1 MNKKWL
7 TALALSGFLLAGGSA
22 FAMEPTINVDSST
35 ANMPNKAESHLLKVN
50 VVTPEIKQISGVVYE
65 QVPSRGYENVAMKM
79 DILKPQSKTP
89 LPAIVYVTGGGFIN
103 ANKDNGI
110 QLRMHLAEAG
120 YVVASIEYRVAP
132 TAVFPQ
138 PLEDVKASIRYL
150 RANANKF
157 NIDPDRIGIVGG
169 SAGGYL
175 TAMAGVTS
183 GTTTF
188 DKGENLDQSSS
199 VKAAVDLY
207 GLSDLTRIGDDYSD
221 AVKEAHK
228 SAGAT
233 EALWVNGSP
242 VFGGRDGGIL
252 ADPAAAKAADPM
264 TYVGKNSAPML
275 LMHGT
280 KDFVVSPSQTDLLF
294 QALQKHNIPSKR
306 YLVEGAAHGGVYWD
320 QAEALSIITDFFNK
334 YLK

>member
-1 MNKKWL
+1 M
-7 TALALSGFLLAGGSA
+7 
-22 FAMEPTINVDSST
+22 
-35 ANMPNKAESHLLKVN
+35 
-50 VVTPEIKQISGVVYE
+50 
-65 QVPSRGYENVAMKM
+65 
-79 DILKPQSKTP
+79 
-89 LPAIVYVTGGGFIN
+89 
-103 ANKDNGI
+103 
-110 QLRMHLAEAG
+110 
-120 YVVASIEYRVAP
+120 
-132 TAVFPQ
+132 
-138 PLEDVKASIRYL
+138 
-150 RANANKF
+150 
-157 NIDPDRIGIVGG
+157 
-169 SAGGYL
+169 
-175 TAMAGVTS
+175 TS

-294 QALQKHNIPSKR
+294 QALRKEGIPSDR

>member
-150 RANANKF
+150 RANAKKF

-175 TAMAGVTS
+175 TAMAGV
-183 GTTTF
+183 TTTF

-294 QALQKHNIPSKR
+294 QALRKEGIPSDR

>member
-1 MNKKWL
+1 M
-7 TALALSGFLLAGGSA
+7 
-22 FAMEPTINVDSST
+22 
-35 ANMPNKAESHLLKVN
+35 
-50 VVTPEIKQISGVVYE
+50 
-65 QVPSRGYENVAMKM
+65 
-79 DILKPQSKTP
+79 
-89 LPAIVYVTGGGFIN
+89 
-103 ANKDNGI
+103 
-110 QLRMHLAEAG
+110 
-120 YVVASIEYRVAP
+120 
-132 TAVFPQ
+132 
-138 PLEDVKASIRYL
+138 KASIRYL

-188 DKGENLDQSSS
+188 DKGENLDQSSG

-228 SAGAT
+228 SAGTT

-252 ADPAAAKAADPM
+252 ADP
-264 TYVGKNSAPML
+264 GR
-275 LMHGT
+275 
-280 KDFVVSPSQTDLLF
+280 Q
-294 QALQKHNIPSKR
+294 
-306 YLVEGAAHGGVYWD
+306 GG
-320 QAEALSIITDFFNK
+320 
-334 YLK
+334 